1 MKTRLRARLDL
12 DRIERIY
19 LAWLRIAVLG
29 VATLCLA
36 AGVFFGA
43 NAAWRVFVST
53 DVPVEPV
60 EVTGADV
67 AGELRKAASDSTAA
81 RTEDPI
87 PASAREAHAAFL
99 RDVFPQY
106 HQVYRA
112 AAQAYNKEEDQ
123 LLNVEQL
130 AVALG
135 YDLNTYAWGR
145 GYLGDERL
153 PAGEKAVLFIDN
165 EEYRRQALEA
175 VGAALADPAVVT
187 QLQEYKE
194 AEKTAQACTTEYETR
209 RVWDS
214 NSMAC
219 QDWWRYPQGC
229 EVTRSV
235 PVERCVP
242 AYPEGIVSPQTAFGR
257 ADAEFFFLWSERSD
271 QKQAAAQAERNSREA
286 TRAQIGP
293 NLLLAIQILAAF
305 VVVMFFFLMIAIE
318 RHLRRGGLDADLT
331 GQAETK
337 QPSAGEPPA
346 V

>member
-1 MKTRLRARLDL
+1 MKLKLAAQVDL

-53 DVPVEPV
+53 EVPVQPI

-67 AGELRKAASDSTAA
+67 AGELRKAASDSAA
-81 RTEDPI
+81 GRTEDPV
-87 PASAREAHAAFL
+87 PTAVRERHAAFI

-106 HQVYRA
+106 HQIYRA

-130 AVALG
+130 AEALG
-135 YDLNTYAWGR
+135 YDLDTYALGG
-145 GYLGDERL
+145 GYLDAERS

-175 VGAALADPAVVT
+175 VGAALADPAVVA

-194 AEKTAQACTTEYETR
+194 AEKTAQACTTEYERR

-214 NSMAC
+214 YSMSC

-235 PVERCVP
+235 PIERCVP
-242 AYPEGIVSPQTAFGR
+242 AYPEGIVSPQAAFGR
-257 ADAEFFFLWSERSD
+257 ADSRFFFLWIERTTQS
-271 QKQAAAQAERNSREA
+271 QAAAQEERNSREA

-318 RHLRRGGLDADLT
+318 RHLRRVGRGDVGGL
-331 GQAETK
+331 GGRSR
-337 QPSAGEPPA
+337 SASGEPPVA
-346 V
+346 